1 MSDYLDSFYTNPAPL
16 TAAGI
21 GIPNGPGANNYFWMV
36 QPRALF
42 GKGAGQWI
50 EMGADIEAMLELP
63 DGSFLRVYGK
73 AVGSNGTPDVVRV
86 LVRGYGDKGV
96 PDAMYGIDAKNAR
109 KVEGLLPEGYAEGKG
124 AKPATPAGRIVSDGR
139 KPQKLAD
146 IESAPITPDDERMAE
161 QGSNAPEAKG
171 GKDYE
176 ASPEG
181 QRAIANLPED
191 AADVATPDEVADMID
206 GESLAKKPTNLQEP
220 QRTLGG
226 SRSGDVDIMNGDQ
239 PVGQMRKDMLQSEL
253 NELMNKTRTPKEESR
268 LGRVLGELRYRDR
281 EADILSSDDRAAYGY
296 GFTDEPEV
304 SSDGKITTWKKEDSS
319 GEFTRTI
326 SRETMPDGST
336 RWFAQDYRYD
346 ARDNATVEFGAGRGY
361 YENSMKAFETEGHN
375 FDLDLAEEW
384 EGLQEDSERDARFG
398 KSDMV
403 EHNMKNGS
411 VFFVDPGESVSSV
424 EDIYEKSSG
433 DVSQRGDGKFEGTNY
448 VTGKIESFDN
458 KEDAVAWLHNE
469 FNNVNYEKENAD
481 REANDAARSAAE
493 KAELEAS
500 AVPMLSRDEFQ
511 QRMSERVQADEEMG
525 TRWDKAAVLP
535 PKEEIDAAY
544 ESYKASYDG
553 LARDNGVVDEDNNYE
568 AISEILDEYLYPN
581 DGIMDDI
588 VSRAMNGEDPGTVDD
603 VIRSFNPPRDDDEDD
618 EDPFSKDE
626 PSDEDLMDIEA
637 EGDLFD
643 STEDLAGMEISKVKQ
658 TDLYNV
664 EIGDI
669 IKVNGGP
676 ARITD
681 IEETDDGGIRV
692 SYVDDGGFEGKR
704 KYDADERVPVATLSP
719 RGKSS
724 SDTPEPESITP
735 EDSTPVPTSPAELP
749 DLPDNAEMV
758 PGNQLERG
766 DTLFSDRG
774 FEKGTIVDIQKD
786 RAGNV
791 EVRLQT
797 KNGMITGWTKTD
809 RRGNSVVKGEK
820 APEPVVE
827 PEAPND
833 VDADTAKASGFFEG
847 GAEWLRGMKAKPGGD
862 GPIRK
867 SFGRALQNGR
877 TSQVA
882 QDVDGSWFLQKHD
895 EFNGGIKETK
905 RFETL
910 QEALD
915 EGNAFLE
922 NRDPKF
928 DVPETNNPEIIET
941 PAGESAPDAPNPPSG
956 PKTAP
961 AGGGEEPPKPPKGP
975 KTKKPS
981 KKKPDPEEKQASGD
995 EPTTPNDD
1003 ASIFSVEGREDHG
1016 DDIGRDPDFNNAA
1029 ARNRK
1034 IPFATDKDGN
1044 VLYTIN
1050 KKGKRVPVQDRNAI
1064 LKAVLE
1070 DNKNA
1075 VVDKDG
1081 NIVFYRRTYVG
1092 SDGKNM
1098 TYEVLVHKN
1107 TGGKTGISVRFTNQ
1121 DTGEVQTLIHHDE
1134 RDSYT
1139 GLLGETNGPERLIDI
1154 LEGTD
1159 ANGEQVERKTATR
1172 GFSTEGLT
1180 DPHQRV
1186 EYFREQG
1193 RLLTLEETANK
1204 YMDGQAEIIN
1214 TSLGAGGKA
1223 YGTKRQ
1229 SEIMSL
1235 EEAIRTGNRAV
1246 IDERLRAMAGHFPLN
1261 QESIKALRAAIRSYL
1276 RRGGMVSEKD
1286 LGLFVDAFSA
1296 HLTRGIKN
1304 PLANDIP
1311 YKSSDTRPVKVG
1323 MYVEWKNNV
1332 GEVSRGR
1339 VVGLMERAYSAN
1351 DSEYLDNAIVEFAD
1365 GRQVNYL
1372 TTKNMTISTDQKDET
1387 KSPFKPWV
1395 RGIELRKQRNMVQ
1408 FRDDLRARAAAQ
1420 AESSVKGGKVDDL
1433 EPGNLFYGKDGNLLG
1448 HVVDIQPIEGAGGKR
1463 GFAILIVDAEGNDRI
1478 VNVAAGE
1485 IRGPKA

>member
-1 MSDYLDSFYTNPAPL
+1 MSDYLDSFYTNPTPL

-21 GIPNGPGANNYFWMV
+21 GIPGGPGANRYFWMV

-42 GKGAGQWI
+42 GEGAGQWI
-50 EMGADIEAMLELP
+50 EMGADIEAMIELP
-63 DGSFLRVYGK
+63 DGSTLRVYGK
-73 AVGSNGTPDVVRV
+73 AVGSDGTPDVVRV

-96 PDAMYGIDAKNAR
+96 PDAMYGVDAKNAR

-139 KPQKLAD
+139 KPQKLS
-146 IESAPITPDDERMAE
+146 EMETAPITPDDERMAA
-161 QGSNAPEAKG
+161 QGSNAPEAQD
-171 GKDYE
+171 GKNYE

-181 QRAIANLPED
+181 QRAIANLPEG
-191 AADVATPDEVADMID
+191 AADVATSEEV
-206 GESLAKKPTNLQEP
+206 S
-220 QRTLGG
+220 
-226 SRSGDVDIMNGDQ
+226 
-239 PVGQMRKDMLQSEL
+239 DMLDGSKRPSALPQSDWIDAFTGEEVFDPAHPRFRDNARLTPNPAKMSKKEL
-253 NELMNKTRTPKEESR
+253 ADEIGRLLKKTNRTPAEEAR
-268 LGRVLGELRYRDR
+268 LGRVVGEGQRRDR
-281 EADILSSDDRAAYGY
+281 ESDILSSDDRAAYAY
-296 GFTDEPEV
+296 GFTDAPEV
-304 SSDGKITTWKKEDSS
+304 SRDGKTTTWKKEDPS
-319 GEFTRTI
+319 GEFTQTI
-326 SRETMPDGST
+326 TRQTMPDGST
-336 RWFAQDYRYD
+336 RWSAQDFKYD
-346 ARDNATVEFGAGRGY
+346 SRDNSTNEFGNGRGDY
-361 YENSMKAFETEGHN
+361 KNVMDAFESEGHE

-398 KSDMV
+398 KSKMV
-403 EHNMKNGS
+403 EHDMYNDS
-411 VFFVDPGESVSSV
+411 VYFVDPKDSVSSID
-424 EDIYEKSSG
+424 DIYEKASAG
-433 DVSQRGDGKFEGTNY
+433 VTKREDGKFEGTNY
-448 VTGKIESFDN
+448 INGKVETFDN
-458 KEDAVAWLHNE
+458 KQDAVDWVHNE

-553 LARDNGVVDEDNNYE
+553 LAKDNGVVDEDNNYE

-658 TDLYNV
+658 TDLYDV

-704 KYDADERVPVATLSP
+704 KYDADDRVPVATLSP

-749 DLPDNAEMV
+749 DLPDNAENI
-758 PGNQLERG
+758 PANQIENG

-774 FEKGTIVDIQKD
+774 FEKGKVVDIKKD

-791 EVRLQT
+791 EVRLE
-797 KNGMITGWTKTD
+797 KNGTTTGWVKTD

-1034 IPFATDKDGN
+1034 IPFAKDKDGN

-1121 DTGEVQTLIHHDE
+1121 DTGEVQTFIHHDE

-1261 QESIKALRAAIRSYL
+1261 QESIKALRATIRSYL

-1339 VVGLMERAYSAN
+1339 VVGLMAC
-1351 DSEYLDNAIVEFAD
+1351 L
-1365 GRQVNYL
+1365 
-1372 TTKNMTISTDQKDET
+1372 
-1387 KSPFKPWV
+1387 
-1395 RGIELRKQRNMVQ
+1395 
-1408 FRDDLRARAAAQ
+1408 
-1420 AESSVKGGKVDDL
+1420 
-1433 EPGNLFYGKDGNLLG
+1433 
-1448 HVVDIQPIEGAGGKR
+1448 
-1463 GFAILIVDAEGNDRI
+1463 
-1478 VNVAAGE
+1478 
-1485 IRGPKA
+1485 